1 MLLQDL
7 ISEIDKTAQ
16 IITIVKI
23 FKRVHFLNEDNC
35 KTLKRVIQPNG
46 WKG

>member
-1 MLLQDL
+1 MDKKINDIHSILLQDL

-16 IITIVKI
+16 IITTVKI

-35 KTLKRVIQPNG
+35 KT
-46 WKG
+46 